1 MRLSLLSATLL
12 LSSAVAQEGLYDP
25 APPADS
31 AFVRVLNAPTATLG
45 GKSITG
51 EKGAA
56 SAYVVIPQGDLTA
69 KLGTVSG
76 KLKVEA
82 GNFYSV
88 IAQGSKLVLLKD
100 EGAENR
106 AKAVLTI
113 YNLSKTVSV
122 DLKTADGKTAV
133 VTGVKPGMSGSRAVN
148 GITVALAAFSGTKS
162 LGSVK
167 ELKLERGN
175 AYALVLTD
183 SGLTITQSTT
193 KTK

>member
-1 MRLSLLSATLL
+1 MRLSLLSVTLL

-45 GKSITG
+45 GKSVAA

-69 KLGTVSG
+69 KLGTTSG

-88 IAQGSKLVLLKD
+88 VAQGSKLVLLKD
-100 EGAENR
+100 EGADNR

-113 YNLSKTVSV
+113 YNLSKTASV

-148 GITVALAAFSGTKS
+148 GITVALAAFSGTKN

>member
-1 MRLSLLSATLL
+1 MRIPFLSAALL
-12 LSSAVAQEGLYDP
+12 LSFAAAQEGLYDP

-45 GKSITG
+45 SKTVTA

-56 SAYVVIPQGDLTA
+56 SAYVVIPQGELTA

-113 YNLSKTVSV
+113 YNLSRAASV

-133 VTGVKPGMSGSRAVN
+133 VTGVKPGESGSRAVN
-148 GITVALAAFSGTKS
+148 GITVTLAAFSGTKN
-162 LGSVK
+162 LGSIK
-167 ELKLERGN
+167 EIKLERGN